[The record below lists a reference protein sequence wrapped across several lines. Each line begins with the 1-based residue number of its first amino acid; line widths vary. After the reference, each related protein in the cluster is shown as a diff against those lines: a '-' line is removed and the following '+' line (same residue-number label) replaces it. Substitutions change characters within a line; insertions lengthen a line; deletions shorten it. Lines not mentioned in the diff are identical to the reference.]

1 MIRHAVWSSGF
12 RPFFLAAVVY
22 GPLLLIAW
30 SGARAGWWGWPGAAL
45 ALPLLHAHELLFGFA
60 AALVCGVLLT
70 ALPSWTGAGEVRG
83 PALAVLACLWLAG
96 RVAMHGSGWLPAPLV
111 LLVDGALL
119 PALAVLL
126 FATIGSARRRL
137 FWWTLPPLL
146 AFAGAN
152 LLFHLALLR
161 GAADDVQWALRLG
174 VHALAF
180 LFTLYGGLF
189 IPAFTRRW
197 LQERGEEARAIWM
210 PLEYATAA
218 AMLAFA
224 VADLAGAPPGW
235 MVAAALAAA
244 GIHAW
249 RQARWRGWRAHS
261 EPLLWSIHLGY
272 LWLIVALGLR
282 ALAELVPAVPREAWI
297 HAFTVGAYG
306 MLKIGL
312 MTRVALRH
320 TGRPLV
326 ASRPMQV
333 AFGLVFAAALLRLL
347 YAVGRPEAGVLLAAA
362 GLWAAALLTYLVVH
376 GPMLWRPSRP
386 RG

>member
-1 MIRHAVWSSGF
+1 LTRHPVWSSGF
-12 RPFFLAAVVY
+12 RPFFLAAAVY

-30 SGARAGWWGWPGAAL
+30 SGARAGWWGWPQVAL
-45 ALPLLHAHELLFGFA
+45 PLPLLHAHELLFGFA

-83 PALAVLACLWLAG
+83 RPLAALAILWLAG
-96 RVAMHGSGWLPAPLV
+96 RIAMHGAGWLPAPLV
-111 LLVDGALL
+111 LLLDGALL

-126 FATIGSARRRL
+126 FATIGGARRRL
-137 FWWTLPPLL
+137 FWWTLPPLA
-146 AFAGAN
+146 AFAAAN
-152 LLFHLALLR
+152 VLFHVAQMR
-161 GAADDVQWALRLG
+161 GAAGDVQWALRLG

-197 LQERGEEARAIWM
+197 LQERGQPAAAIWL
-210 PLEYATAA
+210 PLEYATAV

-224 VADLAGAPPGW
+224 GADLAAAPSGW
-235 MVAAALAAA
+235 IVAAALGAA
-244 GIHAW
+244 GIHVW
-249 RQARWRGWRAHS
+249 RQARWRGWRARS

-282 ALAELVPAVPREAWI
+282 ALAELTPAVPREAWI
-297 HAFTVGAYG
+297 HAFTIGAYG

-326 ASRPMQV
+326 APRPMQF
-333 AFGLVFAAALLRLL
+333 AFMLMFTAALLRLL
-347 YAVGRPEAGVLLAAA
+347 YALGPPAEGVLLAAA
-362 GLWAAALLTYLVVH
+362 GLWAAALLTYLAVH